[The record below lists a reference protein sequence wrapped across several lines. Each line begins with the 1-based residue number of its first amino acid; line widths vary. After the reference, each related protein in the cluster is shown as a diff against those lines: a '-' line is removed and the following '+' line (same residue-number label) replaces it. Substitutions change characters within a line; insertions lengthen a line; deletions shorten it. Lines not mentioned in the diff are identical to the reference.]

1 MSDSSAEDVVVD
13 SATSQDQP
21 VAASADTAVTDASA
35 ASSTAEA
42 KPAETTF
49 DRVKA
54 IVTKSE
60 TSPTSKEPEPAA
72 KADPD
77 STAQTEDPGKVSP
90 EEMATWHAKTR
101 DRFTKLTSKLG
112 VKDTEIASLAP
123 KAAEF
128 DKIDTFIKNAGLS
141 PQDVGS
147 TLQIAAML
155 RSEPAKARERLLP
168 IMAEL
173 DRILG
178 ETLPDDL
185 QARVN
190 AGYLTE
196 EDARAVA
203 RSAADAK
210 LARAQATRLTEQ
222 QTQENEARQTQ
233 QTIDS
238 TVSAVETWEKQKAVS
253 DPDWHTKRV
262 EVADEVELA
271 IQRKARELQ
280 NPNYFPNATESVK
293 FSEEALKKVEGR
305 RKQFGPKLKA
315 IDPPV
320 GQGASPRSVAQPKNT
335 LDIVR
340 RIASGGA

>member
-1 MSDSSAEDVVVD
+1 MEASDGNA
-13 SATSQDQP
+13 
-21 VAASADTAVTDASA
+21 A

-49 DRVKA
+49 DRIKA
-54 IVTKSE
+54 AVTKSE
-60 TSPTSKEPEPAA
+60 VSPTSKEPEPAVV
-72 KADPD
+72 ADPASTTPD
-77 STAQTEDPGKVSP
+77 SDELSEDELKGLHV
-90 EEMATWHAKTR
+90 KTR
-101 DRFTKLTSKLG
+101 ERFGKLTSKLAA
-112 VKDTEIASLAP
+112 KDTEIAGLAP

-178 ETLPDDL
+178 ETLPPEL
-185 QARVN
+185 QQRVD
-190 AGYLTE
+190 AGYLTV

-210 LARAQATRLTEQ
+210 LARERLGQVTEQ
-222 QTQENEARQTQ
+222 QTRENEAAATKQS
-233 QTIDS
+233 IDS
-238 TVSAVETWEKQKAVS
+238 TVTAVETWEKQKAAT
-253 DPDWHTKRV
+253 DPDWHTKRE
-262 EVADEVELA
+262 EVAELVEIA
-271 IQRKARELQ
+271 IAQKARESKNLSYW
-280 NPNYFPNATESVK
+280 PSAKESVQL
-293 FSEEALKKVEGR
+293 SEDALKKVEAR
-305 RKQFGPKLKA
+305 HKRFAPKLKA

-320 GQGASPRSVAQPKNT
+320 TPGASPRSVAQPKNT

-340 RIASGGA
+340 RIATGG